1 MDTRIAKE
9 IQLRLKAPIT
19 ALERVAQGQPLPKIF
34 AEAALDELLKLQE
47 LAIKMENDMNK

>member
-1 MDTRIAKE
+1 MDAKIAKE

-19 ALERVAQGQPLPKIF
+19 ALERVARGQPLPKIF

-47 LAIKMENDMNK
+47 LMTRMEKEMNK